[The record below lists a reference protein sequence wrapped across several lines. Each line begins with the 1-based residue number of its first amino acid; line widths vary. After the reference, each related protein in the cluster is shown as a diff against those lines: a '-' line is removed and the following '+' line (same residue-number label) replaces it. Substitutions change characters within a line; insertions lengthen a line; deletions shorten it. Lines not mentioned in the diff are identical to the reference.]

1 LKNPQQQRRIFIS
14 TRQLDRGDGQL
25 LSADVLMQVTIL
37 ALVGGTAVHNADIT
51 LYVSKAELTEK
62 KARLNRVFFIPQ

>member
-1 LKNPQQQRRIFIS
+1 
-14 TRQLDRGDGQL
+14 
-25 LSADVLMQVTIL
+25 MQVTIL